1 MGTNAGW
8 SCPLDDPLAES
19 ALSTEPRLPIP
30 MRPALPLL
38 AAAACLADAG
48 AWLGGSTQRGGKATF
63 ATEGDELVGTAVAGT
78 PNSFLCTDR
87 TYGDFTL
94 EFEFRVDPRLNS
106 GVQIRS
112 AAHAAATR
120 FTDAAGKEQVIPAG
134 RVHGYQVE
142 IDTDPANQ
150 GNRQWT
156 AGLFEEGRRG
166 WLFPGALGGDPA
178 AFSEQ
183 GRRLTKVGDW
193 NHVRVEAVGPRIRT
207 WLNGEP
213 RVDATDGAAREGFV
227 AFQVHSIRDAA
238 LAGAQN
244 RWRKVRLA
252 AIPPNTLSP
261 GEKAE
266 GWELLFDGATTA
278 GWRAYRGDRFPAKG
292 WKVADGM
299 LSVIGQGGGDIVA
312 TRAPVG
318 AFELTVE
325 FRLSQGANS
334 GIFYLTQPSAK
345 GPVPGLE
352 FQLLDD
358 LRHADAGR
366 GKDGN
371 RTVAALYDLVAPG
384 PAKAPAAADTWHH
397 ARIRTSPDGKLVE
410 HWLNGDLVVGYDR
423 TSADFRARRA
433 ASKFADPKYGA
444 DFGEWPEGAILLQ
457 DHGDRVDFRNVKLLQ
472 R

>member
-1 MGTNAGW
+1 MSPT
-8 SCPLDDPLAES
+8 L
-19 ALSTEPRLPIP
+19 
-30 MRPALPLL
+30 LPLL
-38 AAAACLADAG
+38 TAAACLADTST
-48 AWLGGSTQRGGKATF
+48 WLGGSTQRGGKATF
-63 ATEGDELVGTAVAGT
+63 AVEGEELIGTAVART
-78 PNSFLCTDR
+78 PNSFLCTDKA
-87 TYGDFTL
+87 YGDFTL
-94 EFEFRVDPRLNS
+94 EFEFKVDPRLNS

-112 AAHAAATR
+112 AAHEGATR
-120 FTDAAGKEQVIPAG
+120 FTDAAGKELVIPAR

-142 IDTDPANQ
+142 IDTDPDNQ

-166 WLFPGALGGDPA
+166 WLFPGALGGDKA

-183 GRRLTKVGDW
+183 GRRLTRIGDW
-193 NHVRVEAVGPRIRT
+193 NRVRVEAVGPRLRT

-213 RVDATDGAAREGFV
+213 RVDVTDGAAREGFV
-227 AFQVHSIRDAA
+227 AFQVHGINRPE

-244 RWRKVRLA
+244 RWRNVRLA
-252 AIPPNTLSP
+252 PIAPNTLSP
-261 GEKAE
+261 GEREE
-266 GWELLFDGATTA
+266 GWQLLFDGATTA
-278 GWRAYRGDRFPAKG
+278 GWRAYRGDGFPKKG

-299 LSVIGQGGGDIVA
+299 LSVLGQGGGDLVA

-318 AFELTVE
+318 AFELAVE
-325 FRLSQGANS
+325 FRLSPGANS
-334 GIFYLTQPSAK
+334 GIFYLVQPSAS

-371 RTVAALYDLVAPG
+371 RTVGALYDLVAPG

-397 ARIRTSPDGKLVE
+397 ARVRTSDDGKVVE
-410 HWLNGDLVVGYDR
+410 HWLNGALVARYDR
-423 TSADFRARRA
+423 TSGDFRARRA

-444 DFGEWPEGAILLQ
+444 GFGEWPAGAILLQ
-457 DHGDRVDFRNVKLLQ
+457 DHGDRVDFRNVKL
-472 R
+472 REW